1 MIDWVCMR
9 RGSTRRLER
18 GGERLLAELQQVNF
32 ASAEHLEYPEQRLNP
47 FIPSS
52 KRRSRSLLAIYY
64 SIPRRASIYD
74 IPQTLAIQLASSP
87 PLQLP
92 GEAIHP
98 NRVDAVAATYL

>member
-1 MIDWVCMR
+1 LHEKR
-9 RGSTRRLER
+9 ETRRLER

-52 KRRSRSLLAIYY
+52 KRRSRAIYY